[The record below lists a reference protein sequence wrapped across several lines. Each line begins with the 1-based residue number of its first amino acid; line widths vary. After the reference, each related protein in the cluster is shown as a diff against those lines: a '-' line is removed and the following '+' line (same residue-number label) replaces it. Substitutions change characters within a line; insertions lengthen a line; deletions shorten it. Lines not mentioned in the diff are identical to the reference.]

1 MASDPFTTPPE
12 PATTAQSG
20 NNTAIII
27 AVVLGG
33 LLIAALLCGGVLIA
47 LLLPAVTTA
56 RRAAQ
61 VMQASNHLKQVGL
74 AFHNYHS
81 AYRQLPQPA
90 GTSASGEPLW
100 SWRVAL
106 LPFLEEQAT
115 WERWQQDDAWN
126 SGVNSPLLVPIPA
139 AYRSPDEADPST
151 DQTHLFAVRHPSS
164 MMSGDSTLA
173 FQDVTDGLSGTIL
186 AVWLPHRTT
195 TWAAPEDITLPE
207 LQAEFA
213 KLSPPDA
220 ILVLMGM
227 ERFVESPGHSMTRQ
241 SRQWSHA
248 MREMWLECCRE
259 NHDRQFVETSL
270 LHE

>member
-12 PATTAQSG
+12 VATAAQSG

-33 LLIAALLCGGVLIA
+33 LLIAALFCGGVLVA
-47 LLLPAVTTA
+47 LLLPALTSA
-56 RRAAQ
+56 PRASQ

-74 AFHNYHS
+74 AFHNYHA
-81 AYRQLPQPA
+81 AYQQLPLPA
-90 GTSASGEPLW
+90 VTNASGEPLW

-106 LPFLEEQAT
+106 LPFVEEQPT

-126 SGVNSPLLVPIPA
+126 SGVNSPLLLPIPVV
-139 AYRSPDEADPST
+139 YRSPAEADPNT
-151 DQTHLFAVRHPSS
+151 DQTHIFAVRHPRGV
-164 MMSGDSTLA
+164 MSGESTLA
-173 FQDVTDGLSGTIL
+173 FKDVTDGLSDTIL

-207 LQAEFA
+207 IQAEFG

-220 ILVLMGM
+220 ILLLMGDGAVRRITQPLDDKTIEAM
-227 ERFVESPGHSMTRQ
+227 VTRD
-241 SRQWSHA
+241 A
-248 MREMWLECCRE
+248 GDVVGVLP
-259 NHDRQFVETSL
+259 
-270 LHE
+270 